1 MARPFRYSLDRRIV
15 NRLLIWLLKLG
26 VAPSIYQL
34 LTVPGRKTGKLYS
47 VPVSLIEEEGT
58 RWLVAPYGE
67 VDWVKN
73 ARASG
78 AVTISR
84 GGQSEQFALRAV
96 SPQEAA
102 PILRKYL
109 QTYRL
114 TTPYFEAGPDSPLEA
129 FVVEAQTRPVFEL
142 VRPGADG
149 KSKPAQP

>member
-15 NRLLIWLLKLG
+15 NRILIWLLKLG
-26 VAPSIYQL
+26 FAPSNYQL
-34 LTVPGRKTGKLYS
+34 LTVTGRKTGKMHS
-47 VPVSLIEEEGT
+47 VPVSLIEEEEK

-84 GGQSEQFALRAV
+84 GGESEQFALRSA

-102 PILRKYL
+102 PVLRKYL
-109 QTYRL
+109 VAFPITA
-114 TTPYFEAGPDSPLEA
+114 PYFDARPDSPEEEFVAEA
-129 FVVEAQTRPVFEL
+129 ESRPVFEL
-142 VRPGADG
+142 IHAAHGVASGSA
-149 KSKPAQP
+149 